1 MKNNFSKKELRDFG
15 FVVGLGLPI
24 IIGWLLPSI
33 YGHHFRVWTLWV
45 GLPVL
50 ILEVTK
56 PSLLFYPYKFWVKL
70 GHVLGWINSRI
81 ILGLVFVFVLQPIAF
96 LMRIFGYDP
105 LRINKNGL
113 TTYKEKRKNNKID
126 INRIF

>member
-1 MKNNFSKKELRDFG
+1 MK
-15 FVVGLGLPI
+15 
-24 IIGWLLPSI
+24 IGEI
-33 YGHHFRVWTLWV
+33 
-45 GLPVL
+45 
-50 ILEVTK
+50 
-56 PSLLFYPYKFWVKL
+56 
-70 GHVLGWINSRI
+70 LGWINSRI
-81 ILGLVFVFVLQPIAF
+81 ILGLVFVFVLQPIAI